1 MLKTLGSDA
10 AVNDV
15 LAELELTGAVIVRD
29 LIDQETIKRF
39 NGEVMP
45 YVERTP
51 MGRDDFVGKGTKRTG
66 ALAARSKT
74 CRELILN
81 ALAFGAAEAFLKPFT
96 KKIILH
102 LTQAIQIHPG
112 SKAQAIHRDRYAW
125 GAYLPQSIEPQMNT
139 IWAMTDFTAENG
151 ATHCV
156 PGSHRWPWE
165 RQATSDQVC

>member
-51 MGRDDFVGKGTKRTG
+51 MRRDDFVGEGTKRTG
-66 ALAARSKT
+66 ALENLSRADIECSGFWSSRGVSQTVYQKDHFAS
-74 CRELILN
+74 
-81 ALAFGAAEAFLKPFT
+81 
-96 KKIILH
+96 
-102 LTQAIQIHPG
+102 HP
-112 SKAQAIHRDRYAW
+112 S
-125 GAYLPQSIEPQMNT
+125 NT
-139 IWAMTDFTAENG
+139 N
-151 ATHCV
+151 
-156 PGSHRWPWE
+156 
-165 RQATSDQVC
+165 TSWK